1 MSADTLTHYPR
12 MKQTQACLVG
22 STQLKNGMALARWS
36 NHDDRIENIQSN
48 HHTLSVYLNGA
59 ENSLRRQGSRT
70 VSSQS
75 SNSVCLMPASL
86 TTNWDV
92 LGPISLLHFYFSDAH
107 LSQLIEQVWDK
118 DGRSVQ
124 LDEIDFAQDALL
136 TQLFCT
142 TLSQSNWQDPLDQLA
157 LDSATQT
164 ALIHTLRHYSQRR
177 LPTLRPTGGL
187 PAWQLKR
194 VVEYIEQHLNQPVT
208 LTDMAGV
215 TGLSDFHFARMFKQA
230 TGYPPHRYLLH
241 RRLSQARHLLVR
253 TPLTMTEIALRCG
266 FGSSSHF
273 SNRFRAEAGI
283 SPTEFRMQHSSQC
296 GTFR

>member
-1 MSADTLTHYPR
+1 MFTDTLNHYPR
-12 MKQTQACLVG
+12 MRQTQARLVS

-36 NHDDRIENIQSN
+36 NLKDRIENIHSN

-59 ENSLRRQGSRT
+59 ENSLRWQGSQT
-70 VSSQS
+70 IASAT
-75 SNSVCLMPASL
+75 SNSVCLMPANL
-86 TTNWDV
+86 DTNWEV
-92 LGPISLLHFYFSDAH
+92 RGPISHLHFYFSDTH

-118 DGRSVQ
+118 DGQRVQ
-124 LDEIDFAQDALL
+124 LDEIDFAEDALL

-142 TLSQSNWQDPLDQLA
+142 TLGQSNWQDPLDQIA

-187 PAWQLKR
+187 PTWQLKR
-194 VVEYIEQHLNQPVT
+194 VVEFIEHHLNQPLT

-230 TGYPPHRYLLH
+230 TGYPPHRYVLN
-241 RRLSQARHLLVR
+241 RRLTQARHLLVESF
-253 TPLTMTEIALRCG
+253 LNMTEIALQCG

-273 SNRFRAEAGI
+273 SNRFRAETGV
-283 SPTEFRMQHSSQC
+283 SPTEYRAKQRS
-296 GTFR
+296 

>member
-1 MSADTLTHYPR
+1 MFTDALNHYPR
-12 MKQTQACLVG
+12 MKQTQARLVS

-36 NHDDRIENIQSN
+36 NQKDHIENIHSS

-59 ENSLRRQGSRT
+59 ENSLRRQGSQT
-70 VSSQS
+70 IASNT
-75 SNSVCLMPASL
+75 SNSMCLMPANL
-86 TTNWDV
+86 VTNWDV
-92 LGPISLLHFYFSDAH
+92 HGPISLLHFYFSDTH

-142 TLSQSNWQDPLDQLA
+142 TLGQSNWQDPLDQLA

-187 PAWQLKR
+187 PTWQLKR
-194 VVEYIEQHLNQPVT
+194 VVEFIEHHLSQPLT
-208 LTDMAGV
+208 LADMANV
-215 TGLSDFHFARMFKQA
+215 TGLSDYHFARMFKQT
-230 TGYPPHRYLLH
+230 TGYPPHRYVLRHRLTRA
-241 RRLSQARHLLVR
+241 RRLLAETSLN
-253 TPLTMTEIALRCG
+253 MTEIALRCG

-273 SNRFRAEAGI
+273 SNRFRAEAGL
-283 SPTEFRMQHSSQC
+283 SPTEYRMQQR
-296 GTFR
+296 G

>member
-1 MSADTLTHYPR
+1 
-12 MKQTQACLVG
+12 
-22 STQLKNGMALARWS
+22 
-36 NHDDRIENIQSN
+36 
-48 HHTLSVYLNGA
+48 
-59 ENSLRRQGSRT
+59 
-70 VSSQS
+70 
-75 SNSVCLMPASL
+75 
-86 TTNWDV
+86 
-92 LGPISLLHFYFSDAH
+92 
-107 LSQLIEQVWDK
+107 
-118 DGRSVQ
+118 VQ

-208 LTDMAGV
+208 LADMAGV
-215 TGLSDFHFARMFKQA
+215 TGLSDFHFARMFKKT
-230 TGYPPHRYLLH
+230 TGHPPHHYLLH
-241 RRLSQARHLLVR
+241 RRLCRARHLL
-253 TPLTMTEIALRCG
+253 TGTSLTMTEIALRCG

-273 SNRFRAEAGI
+273 SNRFRHEAGI
-283 SPTEFRMQHSSQC
+283 SPSEYRSQQQ
-296 GTFR
+296 

>member
-1 MSADTLTHYPR
+1 
-12 MKQTQACLVG
+12 MKQTQARLVS

-36 NHDDRIENIQSN
+36 NQEDRIEKIHSS

-59 ENSLRRQGSRT
+59 ENSLRRQGSQT
-70 VSSQS
+70 IASKT
-75 SNSVCLMPASL
+75 SNSMCLMPANL
-86 TTNWDV
+86 VTDWDV
-92 LGPISLLHFYFSDAH
+92 HGPVSLLHFYFSDTH

-142 TLSQSNWQDPLDQLA
+142 TLGQSNWQDPLDQLA

-194 VVEYIEQHLNQPVT
+194 VVEFIEHHLSQPLT
-208 LTDMAGV
+208 LADMANV
-215 TGLSDFHFARMFKQA
+215 TGLSDYHFARMFKQA
-230 TGYPPHRYLLH
+230 TGYPPHRYVLR
-241 RRLSQARHLLVR
+241 RRLTRARHLLAE
-253 TPLTMTEIALRCG
+253 TSQNMTEIALRCG

-273 SNRFRAEAGI
+273 SKRFRAETGV
-283 SPTEFRMQHSSQC
+283 SPTEYRTQQ
-296 GTFR
+296 RR

>member
-1 MSADTLTHYPR
+1 MFTDALNHYPR
-12 MKQTQACLVG
+12 MKQTQARLV
-22 STQLKNGMALARWS
+22 SSIQLKNGMALARWS
-36 NHDDRIENIQSN
+36 NLKDRIEKIHSN

-59 ENSLRRQGSRT
+59 ENSLRRQGAQTIASKT
-70 VSSQS
+70 

-86 TTNWDV
+86 VTNWDIH
-92 LGPISLLHFYFSDAH
+92 GPISLLHFYFSDTH

-142 TLSQSNWQDPLDQLA
+142 TLGQSNWQDPLDQLA

-187 PAWQLKR
+187 PTWQLKR
-194 VVEYIEQHLNQPVT
+194 VVEFIEHHLSQPLT
-208 LTDMAGV
+208 LADMANV
-215 TGLSDFHFARMFKQA
+215 TGLSDYHFARMFKQT
-230 TGYPPHRYLLH
+230 TGYPPHRYVLRHRLTRA
-241 RRLSQARHLLVR
+241 RRLLAETSLN
-253 TPLTMTEIALRCG
+253 MTEIALRCG

-273 SNRFRAEAGI
+273 SNRFRAEAGL
-283 SPTEFRMQHSSQC
+283 SPTEYRMQQR
-296 GTFR
+296 G

>member
-1 MSADTLTHYPR
+1 MFTDALNHYPR
-12 MKQTQACLVG
+12 MKQTQARLVS

-36 NHDDRIENIQSN
+36 NLKDRIENIHSS

-59 ENSLRRQGSRT
+59 ENSLRRQGSQT
-70 VSSQS
+70 IASKT
-75 SNSVCLMPASL
+75 SNSMCLMPANL
-86 TTNWDV
+86 VTNWDV
-92 LGPISLLHFYFSDAH
+92 HGPISLLHFYFSDTH

-142 TLSQSNWQDPLDQLA
+142 TLGQSNWQDPLDQLA

-187 PAWQLKR
+187 PTWQLKR
-194 VVEYIEQHLNQPVT
+194 VVEFIEHHLSQPLT
-208 LTDMAGV
+208 LADMANV
-215 TGLSDFHFARMFKQA
+215 TGLSDYHFARMFKQT
-230 TGYPPHRYLLH
+230 TGYPPHRYVLRHRLTRA
-241 RRLSQARHLLVR
+241 RRLLAETSLN
-253 TPLTMTEIALRCG
+253 MTEIALRCG

-273 SNRFRAEAGI
+273 SNRFRAEAGL
-283 SPTEFRMQHSSQC
+283 SPTEYRMQQR
-296 GTFR
+296 G

>member
-1 MSADTLTHYPR
+1 MFTDTLCHYPR
-12 MKQTQACLVG
+12 MKQTQARLVS

-36 NHDDRIENIQSN
+36 NHEDRIERIHSN

-59 ENSLRRQGSRT
+59 ENSLRRQGSQT
-70 VSSQS
+70 IASET
-75 SNSVCLMPASL
+75 SNSVCLMPANMVTS
-86 TTNWDV
+86 WDV
-92 LGPISLLHFYFSDAH
+92 HGPISLMHFYFSDTH

-142 TLSQSNWQDPLDQLA
+142 TLGQSNWQDPLDQLA

-187 PAWQLKR
+187 PTWQLKR
-194 VVEYIEQHLNQPVT
+194 VVEFIEHHLNQPLT
-208 LTDMAGV
+208 LTGMAGV
-215 TGLSDFHFARMFKQA
+215 TGLSDYHFSRMFKQT
-230 TGYPPHRYLLH
+230 TGYPPHRYVLH
-241 RRLSQARHLLVR
+241 RRLIRAQYLL
-253 TPLTMTEIALRCG
+253 TETLLNMTEIALRCG

-273 SNRFRAEAGI
+273 SNRFRAETGV
-283 SPTEFRMQHSSQC
+283 SPTEYRTQQRS
-296 GTFR
+296 

>member
-1 MSADTLTHYPR
+1 MFADTLNQYPR
-12 MKQTQACLVG
+12 MKQTQARLVG
-22 STQLKNGMALARWS
+22 STQLKNGMALARWD
-36 NHDDRIENIQSN
+36 NQQDNIENIHSN

-59 ENSLRRQGSRT
+59 ENSLRRQGSHT
-70 VSSQS
+70 IASET

-86 TTNWDV
+86 VTNWDV
-92 LGPISLLHFYFSDAH
+92 SGPISLLHFYFSDAH

-142 TLSQSNWQDPLDQLA
+142 TLGQSNWQDPLDQLA

-164 ALIHTLRHYSQRR
+164 ALIHTLRHYSQRH

-194 VVEYIEQHLNQPVT
+194 VVEFIEQHLNQPLT
-208 LTDMAGV
+208 LTDMAEV
-215 TGLSDFHFARMFKQA
+215 TGLSDYHFARMFKQA
-230 TGYPPHRYLLH
+230 TGYPPHRYVLR
-241 RRLSQARHLLVR
+241 RRLTRARQLLTE
-253 TPLTMTEIALRCG
+253 TPLNMTEIALRCG

-273 SNRFRAEAGI
+273 SNRFRAETGV
-283 SPTEFRMQHSSQC
+283 SPTVYRSQQ
-296 GTFR
+296 GR

>member
-1 MSADTLTHYPR
+1 MFTDTLSHYPR
-12 MKQTQACLVG
+12 MKQTQARLVN

-36 NHDDRIENIQSN
+36 NQEDRIEKIHSN

-59 ENSLRRQGSRT
+59 ENSLRRQGSQT
-70 VSSQS
+70 IASET
-75 SNSVCLMPASL
+75 SNSVCLMPAHLITS
-86 TTNWDV
+86 WDV
-92 LGPISLLHFYFSDAH
+92 HGPISLLHFYFSDTH

-142 TLSQSNWQDPLDQLA
+142 TLGQSNWQDPLDQLA

-194 VVEYIEQHLNQPVT
+194 VVEFIEHHLNQPLT
-208 LTDMAGV
+208 LACMAGI
-215 TGLSDFHFARMFKQA
+215 TGLSDYHFARMFKQA
-230 TGYPPHRYLLH
+230 TGYPPHRYVLH
-241 RRLSQARHLLVR
+241 RRLIRAQYLL
-253 TPLTMTEIALRCG
+253 TETLLNMTEIALRCG

-273 SNRFRAEAGI
+273 SNRFRAETGV
-283 SPTEFRMQHSSQC
+283 SPTEYRTQQRS
-296 GTFR
+296 

>member
-1 MSADTLTHYPR
+1 MFNDTLSHYPR
-12 MKQTQACLVG
+12 MKQTQARLVS

-36 NHDDRIENIQSN
+36 NQEDRIEKIHSS

-59 ENSLRRQGSRT
+59 ENSLRRQGSQT
-70 VSSQS
+70 IASKT
-75 SNSVCLMPASL
+75 SNSMCLMPANL
-86 TTNWDV
+86 VTDWDV
-92 LGPISLLHFYFSDAH
+92 HGPVSLLHFYFSDTH

-142 TLSQSNWQDPLDQLA
+142 TLGQSNWQDPLDQLA

-194 VVEYIEQHLNQPVT
+194 VVEFIEHHLSQPLT
-208 LTDMAGV
+208 LADMANV
-215 TGLSDFHFARMFKQA
+215 TGLSDYHFARMFKQA
-230 TGYPPHRYLLH
+230 TGYPPHRYVLR
-241 RRLSQARHLLVR
+241 RRLTRARHLLAE
-253 TPLTMTEIALRCG
+253 TSQNMTEIALRCG

-273 SNRFRAEAGI
+273 SKRFRAETGV
-283 SPTEFRMQHSSQC
+283 SPTEYRTQQ
-296 GTFR
+296 RR